1 MNTKEVCHTHR
12 VLLLDAGRAGP
23 RPCRGACPRGV
34 LGWASLPEYVGGPL
48 ADRFG
53 GLITFE
59 CESLLE
65 ADSLVVG
72 DPFVRAELL
81 ESAWVK
87 EWLVR
92 AVGSPRDL
100 RTAPIGPTGR

>member
-1 MNTKEVCHTHR
+1 MRIAYFYLMRDEPDR
-12 VLLLDAGRAGP
+12 VRAVAPAHAAYWDGL
-23 RPCRGACPRGV
+23 R
-34 LGWASLPEYVGGPL
+34 LPEYVGGPL
-48 ADRFG
+48 ADRSG